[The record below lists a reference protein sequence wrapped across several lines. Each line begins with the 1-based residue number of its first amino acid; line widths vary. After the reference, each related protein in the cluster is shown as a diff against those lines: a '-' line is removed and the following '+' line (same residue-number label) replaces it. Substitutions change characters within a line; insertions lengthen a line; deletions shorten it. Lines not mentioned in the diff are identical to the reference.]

1 MSLFCFCIVENIK
14 KSEIDLCSQKLKT
27 LAKKHNRGIKFSIDW
42 SDPILSGIKK
52 DSFIIN
58 ITDNPESD
66 NCELF
71 LLPDGWYYNGETN
84 ELAFSERMLLLQDI
98 SNVFIDRGYI
108 VEIFLGVSGMRP
120 DELFN
125 VKLKMEDLINYLTKT
140 VGVVGADGGTHISI
154 IP

>member
-42 SDPILSGIKK
+42 YDPILSGIKK

-71 LLPDGWYYNGETN
+71 LLPDGWYYNGET
-84 ELAFSERMLLLQDI
+84 I
-98 SNVFIDRGYI
+98 
-108 VEIFLGVSGMRP
+108 
-120 DELFN
+120 
-125 VKLKMEDLINYLTKT
+125 KLK
-140 VGVVGADGGTHISI
+140 I
-154 IP
+154 I